1 MDSTYPEDEVGVV
14 GVRARGVKS
23 INLREG
29 DFVVSGQIFSSESK
43 PDLLI
48 ATQRGA
54 VKKMRVTEIET
65 GSRANRGTLMLRELK
80 QNPHRIVGMK
90 LLETKATLT
99 LVTEKG
105 EEVQISNA
113 NYNFNDRYSN
123 GSFVIDEATNGQVVE
138 LYEELKLEED
148 SNK

>member
-1 MDSTYPEDEVGVV
+1 
-14 GVRARGVKS
+14 
-23 INLREG
+23 
-29 DFVVSGQIFSSESK
+29 
-43 PDLLI
+43 
-48 ATQRGA
+48 
-54 VKKMRVTEIET
+54 
-65 GSRANRGTLMLRELK
+65 MLRELK

-123 GSFVIDEATNGQVVE
+123 GSFIIDEATNGKVIE

-148 SNK
+148 RISKQASQRPPIILGAFFYFMYYKYTIVFIFIHTYNRKYH